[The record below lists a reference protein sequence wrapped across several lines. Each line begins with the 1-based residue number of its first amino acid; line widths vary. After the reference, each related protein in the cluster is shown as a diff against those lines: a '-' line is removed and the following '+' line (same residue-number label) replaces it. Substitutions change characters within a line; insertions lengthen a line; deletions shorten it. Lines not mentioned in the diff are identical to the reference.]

1 MVKNL
6 KLLNFRNYAQLELN
20 FDNRPTVLVGDNAA
34 GKSNILEAV
43 YLLSTTKSQ
52 RVGSETELIKQG
64 EEFANVECTVENVQN
79 DETRLEVSM
88 QFLDNQFTK
97 RVKVNGIPRRSVD
110 FIGNLPA
117 VIFYPSD

>member
-64 EEFANVECTVENVQN
+64 EDVTRVQG
-79 DETRLEVSM
+79 DILEDGSLKLEVIM
-88 QFLDNQFTK
+88 EERVGNFTK
-97 RVKVNGIPRRSVD
+97 RVKVNGIPR
-110 FIGNLPA
+110 
-117 VIFYPSD
+117 